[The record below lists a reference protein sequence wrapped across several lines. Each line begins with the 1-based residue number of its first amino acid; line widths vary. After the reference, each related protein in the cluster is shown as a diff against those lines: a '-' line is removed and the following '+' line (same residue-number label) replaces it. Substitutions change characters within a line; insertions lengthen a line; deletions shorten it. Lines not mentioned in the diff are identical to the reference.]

1 MAQAQLDQREELLKR
16 IYYDINSEGSFGGA
30 KRLLRI
36 AKQSDPSIELVHVND
51 WLQSQDA
58 YTNFKQKRRRFQR
71 LPIIVDRIDEQ
82 WQADLMDMS
91 FWTRKN
97 GGIKYLLVAV
107 DVLSRFAWV
116 QPCKDKTGDSIKSA
130 FMTIFAEGRKPEK
143 LQTDQGREFKNARFE
158 SFCSENGIRFFTTT
172 DDSVKCAIA
181 ERFIRTLRNRIYR
194 FVYWKNT
201 QRYIDDLQNIV
212 KNYNNSYHRTI
223 KTSPSSVNRENQQ
236 DIIRTIQQTIKEADL
251 RKAKRFKVGDD
262 VKIPFKPENFEK
274 GAVQQWTDEVFKVR
288 DEKITPQKYIY
299 KVKDQTGEDISS
311 IFYPEE
317 LQKVKYNPDAPSKIE
332 KIIRKQYDKQKKQYK
347 YFVKWQGW
355 PEKFNSWIYN
365 PEKI

>member
-16 IYYDINSEGSFGGA
+16 IYYDINSAGSFGGA
-30 KRLLRI
+30 KRLLNI
-36 AKQSDPSIELVHVND
+36 AKQSDPSIDLIHVKE
-51 WLQSQDA
+51 WLQSQEA
-58 YTNFKQKRRRFQR
+58 YTNFRQKRKRFQR
-71 LPIIVDRIDEQ
+71 LTIIVDRIDEQ

-91 FWTRKN
+91 FWSRKN
-97 GGIKYLLVAV
+97 GGIKFLIVVV

-116 QPCKDKTGDSIKSA
+116 QPCEDKTADSIINA
-130 FMTIFAEGRKPEK
+130 FTNILSEGRKPEK
-143 LQTDQGREFKNARFE
+143 LQTDQGREFKNVKFSRFCTE
-158 SFCSENGIRFFTTT
+158 KGIHYFTTT
-172 DDSVKCAIA
+172 DDSIKCAIA

-201 QRYIDDLQNIV
+201 RRYIDDLQSIV

-223 KTSPSSVNRENQQ
+223 KTSPNSVNRENQQ
-236 DIIRTIQQTIKEADL
+236 DIVRKIQQSIKEIDL
-251 RKAKRFKVGDD
+251 RRAKRFKVGDD
-262 VKIPFKPENFEK
+262 VKIPLKPETFEK
-274 GAVQQWTDEVFKVR
+274 GGVQQWTDEVFTVR

-332 KIIRKQYDKQKKQYK
+332 KIIRRQYDKQKKQYK